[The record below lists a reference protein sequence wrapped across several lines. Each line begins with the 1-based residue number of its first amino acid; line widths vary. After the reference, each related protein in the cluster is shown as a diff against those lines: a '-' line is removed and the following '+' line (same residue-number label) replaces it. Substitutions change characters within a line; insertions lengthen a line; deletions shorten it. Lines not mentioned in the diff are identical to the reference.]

1 MKTQVLD
8 IKGNT
13 VEEIDLNEKVFG
25 LIPNKHVLNLYVR
38 IFLTNQ
44 RQGNSKVKDRS
55 EVSGSGKKPWAQKG
69 TGRARAGQKRSPI
82 WRHGGITHGPSTK
95 SWSIDLPKKVRQL
108 ALKSAL
114 SLKFKDNKMLVLD
127 KIKLD
132 SPKTKEI
139 VEILAN
145 LKARG
150 NTLLVL
156 DSVDNALIKSC
167 ANLKNVNTTFVDN
180 LNAFELVKSNKV
192 LLTKGSINKLE
203 EKYK

>member
-8 IKGNT
+8 IKGNN
-13 VEEIDLNEKVFG
+13 VEEIDLNDKVFG

-38 IFLTNQ
+38 VFLTNQ

-69 TGRARAGQKRSPI
+69 TGRARVGDKRNPI
-82 WRHGGITHGPSTK
+82 WRHGGIAHGPSTK

-108 ALKSAL
+108 AIKSAL
-114 SLKFKDNKMLVLD
+114 SLKFKDQNALVLD
-127 KIKLD
+127 KIKID

-139 VEILAN
+139 AEILNN
-145 LKARG
+145 LKIRG
-150 NTLLVL
+150 KTLLVL
-156 DSVDNALIKSC
+156 DTIDTALIKSC
-167 ANLKNVNTTFVDN
+167 ANLKNVDTSFVDN
-180 LNAFELVKSNKV
+180 LNAYELMRSNKV
-192 LLTKGSINKLE
+192 VFTKGSVNKLE